1 MPVKKPPVESA
12 LRMISQ
18 KRLSKMELI
27 TKMKKK
33 GYSEKEIESAI
44 LYLTES
50 HYLNDKELLS
60 DYIKY
65 LVEKKRYGPAR
76 IIGYL
81 KRKGYESN
89 EIKSELESLYSE
101 DIFIKN
107 ATDLISKKM
116 KNASLSEQKV
126 KNKAIRI
133 LSYNGYDWDIIER
146 IIRQ

>member
-1 MPVKKPPVESA
+1 MPVKKPPLESA

-27 TKMKKK
+27 TKLKKK
-33 GYSEKEIESAI
+33 GYSETEIENAI

-65 LVEKKRYGPAR
+65 LVEKKRYGPDR
-76 IIGYL
+76 IIDYL

-89 EIKSELESLYSE
+89 EIKNELESLYSE

-107 ATDLISKKM
+107 ATELIMKKM
-116 KNASLSEQKV
+116 KNANLSEPKM

-146 IIRQ
+146 IIRL